1 MPRTG
6 AAGNW
11 EEGGLKEAV
20 VEDFWVYYVRYA
32 AEGRVRIY
40 GDMPEFWGSS
50 SSLRER
56 VCGGRYLGLRWS
68 YWRSCFISPFFVLVS
83 LNKKNGGI

>member
-32 AEGRVRIY
+32 VEGRARIY

-56 VCGGRYLGLRWS
+56 VCGRRYLVYADGGVNDEGVVS
-68 YWRSCFISPFFVLVS
+68 YSNLFS
-83 LNKKNGGI
+83 